1 MTDIIPPPAQA
12 APHPDKWDM
21 LRFVLFFVLVLIFCI
36 LAAGAI
42 ATAIWGEGSTQNLRR
57 LGSPQSVQD
66 FWLVL
71 AAQVALEL
79 SIVAAV
85 WFAVVRRDRNAA
97 RVLAFN
103 PVRWFPVALGCVAT
117 IALSLIVGTLGNAWL
132 PEAQS
137 QVTAIIQ
144 DMTAT
149 PSLTIAAMVVFAVLA
164 PIAEEMFF
172 RGLLFGWLRAHWP
185 FWLTAIVTSAL
196 FGLMHGNLGY
206 AAVAGALGLLLAYLR
221 ERTGSLWAS
230 IIAHVCNN
238 LFAVGVAM
246 LLPGLA

>member
-1 MTDIIPPPAQA
+1 LERHA
-12 APHPDKWDM
+12 AKPHPDKWDA
-21 LRFVLFFVLVLIFCI
+21 LRFVLFFVLILIFCI

-57 LGSPQSVQD
+57 LGSPQTVQD

-71 AAQVALEL
+71 AAQVALEV
-79 SIVAAV
+79 SIIAAV
-85 WFAVVRRDRNAA
+85 WFSVVRRNRSAA

-103 PVRWFPVALGCVAT
+103 PVRWFFVALGCIAT
-117 IALSLIVGTLGNAWL
+117 IALSFLVGSLGNALL

-144 DMTAT
+144 DMTTT
-149 PSLTIAAMVVFAVLA
+149 PSLMIAAMFIFAVLA

-196 FGLMHGNLGY
+196 FGLMHGSLGY
-206 AAVAGALGLLLAYLR
+206 AAVAGILGLLLAYLR
-221 ERTGSLWAS
+221 ERTGSLWTS
-230 IIAHVCNN
+230 IVAHVVNN
-238 LFAVGVAM
+238 LFAVGMAM